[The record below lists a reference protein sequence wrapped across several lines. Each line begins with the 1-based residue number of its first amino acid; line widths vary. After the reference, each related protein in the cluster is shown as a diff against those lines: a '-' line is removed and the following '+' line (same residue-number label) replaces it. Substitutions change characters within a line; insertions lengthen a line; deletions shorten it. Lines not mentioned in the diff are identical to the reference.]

1 MQLQQFAKPE
11 WHSGTPHAGRRILR
25 TLLLDA
31 VVLVVLLVL
40 GEIGV
45 RLVFPDTARML
56 YSKTLTGGYP
66 VAHNSHGLRDRE
78 FPVQRPPD
86 ELRLVCLGNSTTF
99 GTGVADEDT
108 YAKQLESLLNTRP
121 GQCRT
126 LVINGGGQGA
136 SVEQMQSF
144 LQDKGLAFDPAVVVI
159 GFSPS
164 ALGMTARGQAAAP
177 NPGTPAQAP
186 PVTGRLK
193 QLNRAVREAM
203 LAVHI
208 QLSQSYLYAFCDA
221 QIRRRFYRLGV
232 LRDRMDK
239 TAGAI
244 YAYAFDVPGVDL
256 TEIESVYATFA
267 EQIGRVKA
275 LLDQRGIP
283 CVVLGM
289 PSRFELSE
297 ESADNERGFELRR
310 IRIQPLERVGQLC
323 AQLGVAY
330 VDLRP
335 AMRAARA
342 AMQAGRRDWDDLYT
356 PLDYTHLD
364 RAGLRIAAEELQRC
378 IEAHGWLRADSR
390 YAGSPSPS
398 PSAEPREPANADP

>member
-11 WHSGTPHAGRRILR
+11 WHRGTPHVGRRILR

-31 VVLVVLLVL
+31 VVFVLLAGL

-45 RLVFPDTARML
+45 RLVFPETVRML
-56 YSKTLTGGYP
+56 YSRTLTGGYP
-66 VAHNSHGLRDRE
+66 VEHNSHGLRDRE

-86 ELRLVCLGNSTTF
+86 EVRLVCLGNSTTF

-108 YAKQLESLLNTRP
+108 YAKQLEALLNARP
-121 GQCRT
+121 GARRT
-126 LVINGGGQGA
+126 LVINGGGQGS
-136 SVEQMQSF
+136 SVEQMLSF
-144 LQDKGLAFDPAVVVI
+144 LQEQGLAFDPAVVVI

-164 ALGMTARGQAAAP
+164 ALGMTARGRAAAP
-177 NPGTPAQAP
+177 DPGAPGRDP
-186 PVTGRLK
+186 PVTARLK
-193 QLNRAVREAM
+193 RLSRAVREAM
-203 LAVHI
+203 LAVHV

-221 QIRRRFYRLGV
+221 QIRRRLYRLGV

-256 TEIESVYATFA
+256 TEIESVYTTFA
-267 EQIGRVKA
+267 QQVGQIKA

-289 PSRFELSE
+289 PSRFELSD
-297 ESADNERGFELRR
+297 ESVDNERGFDLRR
-310 IRIQPLERVGQLC
+310 IRIQPLDRVGQLC
-323 AQLGVAY
+323 AQLGVPY

-342 AMQAGRRDWDDLYT
+342 AMQAGHQDWDDLYT

-364 RAGLRIAAEELQRC
+364 RAGLHIAAEELLHC
-378 IEAHGWLRADSR
+378 IDAHDWLHADSR

-398 PSAEPREPANADP
+398 PSAEQREAASADR